1 MSAKPGL
8 VFGGIVASILLG
20 LYAGTLV
27 YMIWEVVDLGSKA
40 GTAESITFNE
50 GLVAVVT
57 AAGGLV
63 SALVISQLAVTEPG
77 DDPGIMRI
85 GANPGQQQSWWVT
98 LLIWLYL
105 SAWLVVGL
113 SALVFGVMVYPGVST
128 TVSDIGTTWLG
139 LAVASGYAYFA
150 VRPKG

>member
-1 MSAKPGL
+1 MSKTPGL
-8 VFGGIVASILLG
+8 VFGGIIASMLLG

-27 YMIWEVVDLGSKA
+27 YMIWRVIDVGSKG
-40 GTAESITFNE
+40 GTTEQIIFAE

-63 SALVISQLAVTEPG
+63 AALVVSQLAVTTPG
-77 DDPGIMRI
+77 DNPGITRI
-85 GANPGQQQSWWVT
+85 GASPGETQNWWVT
-98 LLIWLYL
+98 LLVWLYL
-105 SAWLVVGL
+105 SVWLVVGL
-113 SALVFGVMVYPGVST
+113 AALVFGVMVYPGVST

-150 VRPKG
+150 IRPKG